1 MREGLL
7 HGECLIEGCPV
18 VGRIGGM
25 LCAFFFREE
34 GERGVGNIICMY
46 RWLVNGD

>member
-25 LCAFFFREE
+25 LCAFFL
-34 GERGVGNIICMY
+34 ERGRVSGEEDLLSYN
-46 RWLVNGD
+46 